1 MDDKEKENL
10 RKVYEY
16 SKEIYKY
23 TEKMWSDFRKSKW
36 ERENRNNN
44 NQNQNQNENNSNDSG
59 NDIGSGGE

>member
-44 NQNQNQNENNSNDSG
+44 QNQNQNENNSNDSG